1 MEATP
6 TNMLPFASSIAN
18 LEAEAWITAYTPDV
32 LAAKDA
38 ATIEA
43 YTRILKRFTEWLS
56 ARPGRRVAVEKFCK
70 RPTRLDV

>member
-56 ARPGRRVAVEKFCK
+56 ARPGRRLSLKKFC
-70 RPTRLDV
+70 PHPMRLDV

>member
-18 LEAEAWITAYTPDV
+18 LGAEGCMTAYTRDV

-38 ATIEA
+38 ATMEA

-56 ARPGRRVAVEKFCK
+56 ARPGRRVSVEKFCK